1 MSVKVNN
8 LKSSTDQFDRAA
20 ELLGLDDGM
29 RTTLNMPDRELS
41 VEVPLRKDDGTI
53 KSFRGFRV
61 QHNNSRG
68 PFKGGIRYHHEVD
81 LDEVRSLAALMTW
94 KTALVDIPYGGGKGG
109 IAIDPTGYSERELE
123 RLSRRFFRGIDPVI
137 GPNKDI
143 PAPDVNTNAQVMAWF
158 MDEYGQLHGE
168 TV

>member
-20 ELLGLDDGM
+20 NLLGMEDNVRNSL
-29 RTTLNMPDRELS
+29 RMPDRELS

-109 IAIDPTGYSERELE
+109 IA
-123 RLSRRFFRGIDPVI
+123 
-137 GPNKDI
+137 
-143 PAPDVNTNAQVMAWF
+143 
-158 MDEYGQLHGE
+158 
-168 TV
+168 